1 VHHLEGRFEG
11 KVAVI
16 AGGGRGIGAE
26 CALRLASEGAA
37 VVVGDIL
44 ADDARATAQAIV
56 DRGGRAVGE
65 ALDISDEESVR
76 DVMALAVSTF
86 GGIDLLDNNAAETG
100 PVMAGDTDVVDID
113 LAVWD
118 RVFAVNLR
126 GFLLTCRHA
135 IPAMRER
142 GGGAIVNIASGSGLT
157 GEPDHVAYG
166 CSKAGVMQLA
176 RHIAVRWG
184 KDGIRANS
192 IAPGMIVSNPALYEL
207 PAYQQ
212 FAELISLRICTPELG
227 TVQDIAGTV
236 AYLLSDDSAY
246 VNGQTLQVDGGMFLR
261 GGSGRASEASAGES
275 LADLGRG

>member
-1 VHHLEGRFEG
+1 MQRFEG

-26 CALRLASEGAA
+26 CAFRLASEGAA
-37 VVVGDIL
+37 VAVGDVL
-44 ADDARATAQAIV
+44 VDDARATAQAIV
-56 DRGGRAVGE
+56 DRGGQAFGD
-65 ALDISDEESVR
+65 AIDIADEGSVR
-76 DVMALAVSTF
+76 DFMARTVSTF

-100 PVMAGDTDVVDID
+100 PAMARDTDVVDID
-113 LAVWD
+113 LAIWD
-118 RVFAVNLR
+118 RIFEVNLR
-126 GFLLTCRHA
+126 GFLLTTRHA
-135 IPAMRER
+135 IPAMLER

-166 CSKAGVMQLA
+166 CSKAGVMQMA

-184 KDGIRANS
+184 KDNIRANS
-192 IAPGMIVSNPALYEL
+192 IAPGMIVSNPALYEI

-227 TVQDIAGTV
+227 KVQDIAGTV
-236 AYLLSDDSAY
+236 AFLLSDDAAY
-246 VNGQTLQVDGGMFLR
+246 INGQTLQVDGGMFLR

-275 LADLGRG
+275 LADLGRQ

>member
-1 VHHLEGRFEG
+1 MERFEG

-26 CALRLASEGAA
+26 CAFRLASEGAA
-37 VVVGDIL
+37 VAVGDVL
-44 ADDARATAQAIV
+44 VDEARATAQAIV
-56 DRGGRAVGE
+56 DRGGRAFGDVIDIADE
-65 ALDISDEESVR
+65 ASVR
-76 DVMALAVSTF
+76 DFMTRTVSTF

-100 PVMAGDTDVVDID
+100 PAMAGDTDVVDID

-118 RVFAVNLR
+118 RVFEVNVR
-126 GFLLTCRHA
+126 GFLLTTRYA
-135 IPAMRER
+135 IPAMLER

-166 CSKAGVMQLA
+166 CSKAGVMQMA

-184 KDGIRANS
+184 KDNIRANS
-192 IAPGMIVSNPALYEL
+192 IAPGMIVSNPALYEV

-227 TVQDIAGTV
+227 KVQDIAGTV
-236 AYLLSDDSAY
+236 AFLLSDDAAY
-246 VNGQTLQVDGGMFLR
+246 INGQTLQVDGGMFLR

-275 LADLGRG
+275 LADLGRQ

>member
-1 VHHLEGRFEG
+1 MQRFEG

-26 CALRLASEGAA
+26 CAFRLASEGAA
-37 VVVGDIL
+37 VAVGDVL
-44 ADDARATAQAIV
+44 VDDARATAQAIV
-56 DRGGRAVGE
+56 DRGGQAFGD
-65 ALDISDEESVR
+65 AIDIADEGSVR
-76 DVMALAVSTF
+76 DFMARTVSTF

-100 PVMAGDTDVVDID
+100 PAMAGDTDVVDID
-113 LAVWD
+113 LAIWD
-118 RVFAVNLR
+118 RIFEVNLR
-126 GFLLTCRHA
+126 GFLLTTRHA
-135 IPAMRER
+135 IPAMLER

-166 CSKAGVMQLA
+166 CSKAGVMQMA

-184 KDGIRANS
+184 KDNIRANS
-192 IAPGMIVSNPALYEL
+192 IAPGMIVSNPALYEI

-227 TVQDIAGTV
+227 KVQDIAGTV
-236 AYLLSDDSAY
+236 AFLLSDDAAY
-246 VNGQTLQVDGGMFLR
+246 INGQTLQVDGGMFLR

-275 LADLGRG
+275 LADLGRQ

>member
-1 VHHLEGRFEG
+1 MQRFEG

-26 CALRLASEGAA
+26 CAFRLASEGAA
-37 VVVGDIL
+37 VAVGDVLI
-44 ADDARATAQAIV
+44 DDARATAQAIV
-56 DRGGRAVGE
+56 DRGGQAFGD
-65 ALDISDEESVR
+65 AIDIADEGSVR
-76 DVMALAVSTF
+76 DFMARTVSTF

-100 PVMAGDTDVVDID
+100 PAMARDTDVVDID
-113 LAVWD
+113 LAIWD
-118 RVFAVNLR
+118 RIFEVNLR
-126 GFLLTCRHA
+126 GFLLTTRHA
-135 IPAMRER
+135 IPAMLER

-166 CSKAGVMQLA
+166 CSKAGVMQMA

-184 KDGIRANS
+184 KDNIRANS
-192 IAPGMIVSNPALYEL
+192 IAPGMIVSNPALYEI

-227 TVQDIAGTV
+227 KVQDIAGTV
-236 AYLLSDDSAY
+236 AFLLSDDAAY
-246 VNGQTLQVDGGMFLR
+246 INGQTLQVDGGMFLR

-275 LADLGRG
+275 LADLGRQ

>member
-1 VHHLEGRFEG
+1 MERFEG

-26 CALRLASEGAA
+26 CAFRLASEGAA
-37 VVVGDIL
+37 VAVGDVL
-44 ADDARATAQAIV
+44 VDDARATAQAIV
-56 DRGGRAVGE
+56 DRGGRAFGDVV
-65 ALDISDEESVR
+65 DIADEGSVR
-76 DVMALAVSTF
+76 DFMARTVSTF

-100 PVMAGDTDVVDID
+100 PAMARDTDVVDID
-113 LAVWD
+113 LEVWD
-118 RVFAVNLR
+118 RIFEVNLR
-126 GFLLTCRHA
+126 GFLLTTRYA
-135 IPAMRER
+135 IPAMLER

-166 CSKAGVMQLA
+166 CSKAGVMQMA

-184 KDGIRANS
+184 KDNIRANS

-227 TVQDIAGTV
+227 KVQDIAGTV
-236 AYLLSDDSAY
+236 AFLLSEDAAY
-246 VNGQTLQVDGGMFLR
+246 INGQTLQVDGGMFLR

-275 LADLGRG
+275 LADLGRE

>member
-1 VHHLEGRFEG
+1 MERFQG

-26 CALRLASEGAA
+26 CAFRLASEGAA
-37 VVVGDIL
+37 VAVGDVL
-44 ADDARATAQAIV
+44 VDDARATAQAIV
-56 DRGGRAVGE
+56 DRGGQAFGDVI
-65 ALDISDEESVR
+65 DIADEDSVR
-76 DVMALAVSTF
+76 DFMARTVSTF

-100 PVMAGDTDVVDID
+100 PVMARDTDVVDID
-113 LAVWD
+113 LEVWD
-118 RVFAVNLR
+118 RIFEVNVR
-126 GFLLTCRHA
+126 GFLLTTRYA
-135 IPAMRER
+135 IPAMLER

-166 CSKAGVMQLA
+166 CSKAGVMQMA

-184 KDGIRANS
+184 KDNIRANS
-192 IAPGMIVSNPALYEL
+192 IAPGMIVSNPALYEI

-227 TVQDIAGTV
+227 KVQDIAGTV
-236 AYLLSDDSAY
+236 AFLLSDDAAY
-246 VNGQTLQVDGGMFLR
+246 INGQTLQVDGGMFLR

-275 LADLGRG
+275 LADLGRQ